1 MFEGTMVALVTPFRN
16 GSLDIGRL
24 RALTAKMVDA
34 GVDTIVPTGTTGESA
49 TLNHEEHLA
58 VIRHVIEEAK
68 GKVKV
73 LAGTGSNATH
83 EAIALTRAA
92 KEAGADGA
100 LLISPYYNKPTQ
112 EGLYQHFALV
122 AKEVSLP
129 IVLYNIPGRTAV
141 KIETETLARLSK
153 IPNIVGVKDSTGSLE
168 TVMDSINA
176 CRAGF
181 EVYSGEDGL
190 NVPILAVGGHGVVS
204 VLGNLMPKELV
215 RMVRLALSGNIA
227 EAAALQRKYLPLIH
241 ALFFETNPI
250 PIKAALALVGEIEEE
265 YRLPLVP
272 MSEQNKRRLKEEM
285 ERAGLL

>member
-1 MFEGTMVALVTPFRN
+1 
-16 GSLDIGRL
+16 
-24 RALTAKMVDA
+24 
-34 GVDTIVPTGTTGESA
+34 
-49 TLNHEEHLA
+49 
-58 VIRHVIEEAK
+58 
-68 GKVKV
+68 
-73 LAGTGSNATH
+73 
-83 EAIALTRAA
+83 
-92 KEAGADGA
+92 
-100 LLISPYYNKPTQ
+100 LISPYYNKPTQ

-227 EAAALQRKYLPLIH
+227 EAAALQRRYLPLIH
-241 ALFFETNPI
+241 ALFLETNPI
-250 PIKAALALVGEIEEE
+250 PVKAALALLGEIEEE

-285 ERAGLL
+285 ERACLL

>member
-49 TLNHEEHLA
+49 TLNHEEHLT

-68 GKVKV
+68 GKAKV

-168 TVMDSINA
+168 TVMDSMNA

-227 EAAALQRKYLPLIH
+227 EAAALQRRYLPLIH
-241 ALFFETNPI
+241 ALFLETNPI
-250 PIKAALALVGEIEEE
+250 PIKAALALLGEIEEE

>member
-1 MFEGTMVALVTPFRN
+1 MFEGTMVALVPPFRN

-49 TLNHEEHLA
+49 TLNHEEHLT

-68 GKVKV
+68 GKAKV

-168 TVMDSINA
+168 TVMDSMNA

-227 EAAALQRKYLPLIH
+227 EAAALQRRYLPLIH
-241 ALFFETNPI
+241 ALFLETNPI
-250 PIKAALALVGEIEEE
+250 PIKAALALLGEIEEE